1 MKNIPRTPLQKYEL
15 EEYFLTGIISGIDRP
30 RALFQDPQGQGHVA
44 ELGCYIGKH
53 NGRVTEIEE
62 GFIIVVEEIK
72 TSNGIEEKRHKLSL
86 FTSE

>member
-1 MKNIPRTPLQKYEL
+1 M
-15 EEYFLTGIISGIDRP
+15 DRP
-30 RALFQDPQGQGHVA
+30 RAFVEDPQGYGHVA

-72 TSNGIEEKRHKLSL
+72 NFNGIEEK
-86 FTSE
+86 TT